1 MVFIQ
6 VCFVKKQ
13 DEKRIIKMS
22 RKMSIQ
28 GKLER
33 KRKRNIKKGF
43 LVSNQDKESE
53 VYGSGQF

>member
-13 DEKRIIKMS
+13 DEKRIMKMS

-43 LVSNQDKESE
+43 LVSNQDKEGE

>member
-1 MVFIQ
+1 
-6 VCFVKKQ
+6 
-13 DEKRIIKMS
+13 MS

-43 LVSNQDKESE
+43 LVSNQDKEGE